1 MTITLLFM
9 AGLMAVVV
17 WWLVRQTIAARPWV
31 AQGQQGATED
41 FSDSTLHQPVAKLG
55 LYVFLAVVTSLFAL
69 FISAYVMRMKLGDW
83 RPLPEPDLL
92 WINTGALILSSIALQ
107 WARVSAHQEQADRM
121 RVGLLAGGVFAL
133 AFMVGQLLAWQQLVD
148 LGYFVNTNPANAFFY
163 LITGL
168 HGLHLLGGLVA
179 WSRTT
184 IKVFG
189 GMEVAKVRLSVELCA
204 IYWHFLLLVW
214 MILFGLMLST

>member
-189 GMEVAKVRLSVELCA
+189 GMEVADVRLSVELCA